1 MADLREIPL
10 FPLGV
15 VLFEGGRLPLRIF
28 EPRYLDMI
36 SERMREDSPFGIV
49 LIRSGVEARVGDGAP
64 GDAGASA
71 PEIFEVGTEA
81 RVVDFSAL
89 DGGLLG
95 IVVEGGAKFRIH
107 KTWEQDDRLLR
118 GLVETLPAE
127 PSGTLGEAD
136 QPVIDIL
143 RALLKHPMVEK
154 LGLEVDFG
162 DAGAVSRQLAELLPV
177 EPEIKQSLL
186 QLGSPTERL
195 NELRRLVTRLR
206 G

>member
-1 MADLREIPL
+1 MADLREMPL

-36 SERMREDSPFGIV
+36 SERMRENSPFGIV
-49 LIRSGVEARVGDGAP
+49 LIRSGVDARVGD
-64 GDAGASA
+64 DASA
-71 PEIFEVGTEA
+71 PEIFELGTEA
-81 RVVDFSAL
+81 RVVDFNAL

-95 IVVEGGAKFRIH
+95 IVVEGGCKFRIH
-107 KTWEQDDRLLR
+107 NTWERDDHLLC
-118 GLVETLPAE
+118 GLVESLPGE
-127 PSGTLGEAD
+127 PSAALSEAD
-136 QPVIDIL
+136 RPLIDIL
-143 RALLKHPMVEK
+143 KALLKHPMVAK
-154 LGLEVDFG
+154 LGLEVDLEDG
-162 DAGAVSRQLAELLPV
+162 GAVSRRLAELLPV

-186 QLGSPTERL
+186 QLGSPKERL

>member
-15 VLFEGGRLPLRIF
+15 VLFAGGRLPLRIF

-36 SERMREDSPFGIV
+36 SERMRTNAGFGIV
-49 LIRSGVEARVGDGAP
+49 LIRSGIDARVSDDAP
-64 GDAGASA
+64 Q

-81 RVVDFSAL
+81 KVVDFNAL
-89 DGGLLG
+89 EGGLLG
-95 IVVEGGAKFRIH
+95 IVVEGGCKFRIR
-107 KTWEQDDRLLR
+107 KTWEQGDHLLH
-118 GLVETLPAE
+118 GLVETLPSE
-127 PSGTLGEAD
+127 PEGAMSEAD
-136 QPVIDIL
+136 RPLIDIL
-143 RALLKHPMVEK
+143 KALLKHPMAEK
-154 LGLEVDFG
+154 LGLEVDFE
-162 DAGAVSRQLAELLPV
+162 DAGAVSRHLAGLLPV

-186 QLGSPTERL
+186 QLNSPKERL

>member
-36 SERMREDSPFGIV
+36 SERMRSNGPFGIV
-49 LIRSGVEARVGDGAP
+49 LIRSGAEARVDDDATADGNS
-64 GDAGASA
+64 SA

-81 RVVDFSAL
+81 RVVDFNAL

-95 IVVEGGAKFRIH
+95 IVVEGGCKFRIQ
-107 KTWEQDDRLLR
+107 KTWEQDDHLLC
-118 GLVETLPAE
+118 GLVEILPPE
-127 PSGTLGEAD
+127 PGGTLGEAD
-136 QPVIDIL
+136 QPLIDIL
-143 RALLKHPMVEK
+143 KALLKHPMVEK
-154 LGLEVDFG
+154 LGLEVDFE

-186 QLGSPTERL
+186 QLGSPKERL

>member
-36 SERMREDSPFGIV
+36 SERMRADAAFGIV
-49 LIRSGVEARVGDGAP
+49 LIRSGVDARVDDDAP
-64 GDAGASA
+64 Q

-81 RVVDFSAL
+81 RVVDFNAL
-89 DGGLLG
+89 EGGLLG
-95 IVVEGGAKFRIH
+95 IVVEGGCKFRIQR
-107 KTWEQDDRLLR
+107 TWEEENHLLC

-127 PSGTLGEAD
+127 PGGVLSEAD
-136 QPVIDIL
+136 QPLIDIL
-143 RALLKHPMVEK
+143 QALLKHPMVEK
-154 LGLEVDFG
+154 LGLEVDFE
-162 DAGAVSRQLAELLPV
+162 DAGAVSRHLAELLPI

-186 QLGSPTERL
+186 QLGSPKERL

>member
-49 LIRSGVEARVGDGAP
+49 LIRSGVEARVGDDAP
-64 GDAGASA
+64 DEAGASA
-71 PEIFEVGTEA
+71 PEIFEVGTYA
-81 RVVDFSAL
+81 RVVDFNAL

-107 KTWEQDDRLLR
+107 KTWEQYDRLLR

>member
-1 MADLREIPL
+1 MAELNEIPL

-36 SERMREDSPFGIV
+36 SERMRANAAFGIV
-49 LIRSGVEARVGDGAP
+49 LIRSGVDARVGDDAP
-64 GDAGASA
+64 T

-81 RVVDFSAL
+81 RVVDFNAL
-89 DGGLLG
+89 EGGLLG
-95 IVVEGGAKFRIH
+95 IVVEGGCKFRIH
-107 KTWEQDDRLLR
+107 KTWEEENHLLC

-127 PSGTLGEAD
+127 PGGTLGDAD
-136 QPVIDIL
+136 LPLIDIL
-143 RALLKHPMVEK
+143 KALLKHPMVEK
-154 LGLEVDFG
+154 LGLEVDFE
-162 DAGAVSRQLAELLPV
+162 DAGAVSRHLAELLPI

-186 QLGSPTERL
+186 QLGSPKERL
-195 NELRRLVTRLR
+195 TELRRLVTRLR

>member
-36 SERMREDSPFGIV
+36 TERMRGNSPFGIV
-49 LIRSGVEARVGDGAP
+49 LIRSGVDARVSDDAP
-64 GDAGASA
+64 A

-81 RVVDFSAL
+81 RVVDFNAL
-89 DGGLLG
+89 DGGMLG
-95 IVVEGGAKFRIH
+95 IVVEGGCKFRIH
-107 KTWEQDDRLLR
+107 KTWEQDDHLLC
-118 GLVETLPAE
+118 GLVETLPSE
-127 PSGTLGEAD
+127 PQGTLREAD
-136 QPVIDIL
+136 QPLIDIL
-143 RALLKHPMVEK
+143 KALLKHPMVEK
-154 LGLEVDFG
+154 LGLEVDFE

-186 QLGSPTERL
+186 QLGSPKERL

>member
-36 SERMREDSPFGIV
+36 GERMRENSPFGIV
-49 LIRSGVEARVGDGAP
+49 LIRSGVDARVGDAP
-64 GDAGASA
+64 A

-81 RVVDFSAL
+81 RVVDFNAL
-89 DGGLLG
+89 EGGLLG
-95 IVVEGGAKFRIH
+95 IVVEGGCKFRIH
-107 KTWEQDDRLLR
+107 KTWEQDDHLLC

-127 PSGTLGEAD
+127 PGGTLGEAD
-136 QPVIDIL
+136 QPLIDIL
-143 RALLKHPMVEK
+143 KALLKHPMVEK
-154 LGLEVDFG
+154 LGLEVDFE
-162 DAGAVSRQLAELLPV
+162 DAGVVSRQLAELLPV

-186 QLGSPTERL
+186 QLSSPKERL

>member
-1 MADLREIPL
+1 MAELNEIPL

-36 SERMREDSPFGIV
+36 SERMRANAAFGIV
-49 LIRSGVEARVGDGAP
+49 LIRSGVDARVGDDAP
-64 GDAGASA
+64 A

-81 RVVDFSAL
+81 RVVDFNAL
-89 DGGLLG
+89 EGGLLG
-95 IVVEGGAKFRIH
+95 IVVEGGCKFRIH
-107 KTWEQDDRLLR
+107 KTWEEENHLLC

-127 PSGTLGEAD
+127 PSGTLGDAD
-136 QPVIDIL
+136 LPLIDIL
-143 RALLKHPMVEK
+143 KALLKHPMVEK
-154 LGLEVDFG
+154 LGLEVDFE
-162 DAGAVSRQLAELLPV
+162 DAGAVSRHLAELLPI

-186 QLGSPTERL
+186 QLGSPKERL
-195 NELRRLVTRLR
+195 TELRRLVTRLR

>member
-28 EPRYLDMI
+28 EPRYLDMV
-36 SERMREDSPFGIV
+36 SERMRENGPFGIV
-49 LIRSGVEARVGDGAP
+49 LIRSGVDARVGDDAPAGADAP
-64 GDAGASA
+64 G

-81 RVVDFSAL
+81 RVVDFNAL

-95 IVVEGGAKFRIH
+95 IVVEGGNKFRIH
-107 KTWEQDDRLLR
+107 KTWEQDDHLLC

-127 PSGTLGEAD
+127 PAGTLGEAD
-136 QPVIDIL
+136 QPLIDIL
-143 RALLKHPMVEK
+143 KALLKHPMVEK
-154 LGLEVDFG
+154 LGLEVDFK

-186 QLGSPTERL
+186 QLGSPKERL

>member
-36 SERMREDSPFGIV
+36 SERMRSNGPFGIV
-49 LIRSGVEARVGDGAP
+49 LIRSGAEARVDD
-64 GDAGASA
+64 DATAGGNSSA

-81 RVVDFSAL
+81 RVVDFNAL

-95 IVVEGGAKFRIH
+95 IVVEGGCKFRIQ
-107 KTWEQDDRLLR
+107 KTWEQDDHLLC
-118 GLVETLPAE
+118 GLVEILPPE
-127 PSGTLGEAD
+127 PGGTLGEAD
-136 QPVIDIL
+136 QALIDIL
-143 RALLKHPMVEK
+143 KALLKHPMVEK
-154 LGLEVDFG
+154 LGLEVDFE

-186 QLGSPTERL
+186 QLGSPKERL

>member
-49 LIRSGVEARVGDGAP
+49 LIRSGVEARVGDDAP
-64 GDAGASA
+64 DEAGASA

-81 RVVDFSAL
+81 RVVDFNAL

>member
-49 LIRSGVEARVGDGAP
+49 LIRSGVEARVGDDAP
-64 GDAGASA
+64 DEAGASA
-71 PEIFEVGTEA
+71 PEIFEVGTDA
-81 RVVDFSAL
+81 RVVDFNAL

>member
-1 MADLREIPL
+1 MADLLEIPL
-10 FPLGV
+10 FPLSV

-36 SERMREDSPFGIV
+36 SERMRGNSPFGIV
-49 LIRSGVEARVGDGAP
+49 LTRSGVEPVAGDDAP
-64 GDAGASA
+64 AGAGA
-71 PEIFEVGTEA
+71 AAEIFEVGAEA
-81 RVVDFSAL
+81 RVVDFNAL

-95 IVVEGGAKFRIH
+95 IVVEGGCKFRIH
-107 KTWEQDDRLLR
+107 KTWEQEDRLLR

-127 PSGTLGEAD
+127 PAGTLGEAD
-136 QPVIDIL
+136 QPLIDIL
-143 RALLKHPMVEK
+143 KALLKHPMVEK
-154 LGLEVDFG
+154 LGLEVDFE
-162 DAGAVSRQLAELLPV
+162 DAGAVSRQLAQLLPV